1 MEIEDRLRIETPEGV
16 DLEVTLA
23 GLASRTGACF
33 VDSLI
38 ISATLV
44 VLFIAMSLLGAFAAQ
59 SSEDLF
65 LLILGIGS
73 LASMVVLI
81 GYYLLFES
89 LNGGRT
95 PGKAAFGIRV
105 ISVDGS
111 PLGFGAVAIRNL
123 VRLVDFLP
131 AFYAVGL
138 IAIVTNKRNQRVGDL
153 AAGTVVIR
161 DRKVVAAP
169 PANLVEGI
177 DLTVLPPWDVSM
189 VSEEEVGLVR
199 RFAERRQSMQ
209 PANRAHLAAILAG
222 PLRAKIA
229 APDAPSDD
237 IEFLTRLL
245 AEKLLRER

>member
-38 ISATLV
+38 ISVALV
-44 VLFIAMSLLGAFAAQ
+44 VLLIAVTFMGVTAE
-59 SSEDLF
+59 EDLF

-73 LASMVVLI
+73 LASLVLLV

-89 LNGGRT
+89 FNGGRT

-105 ISVDGS
+105 IRVDGS
-111 PLGFGAVAIRNL
+111 PLGFGAVTIRNL

-131 AFYAVGL
+131 GFYAVGL
-138 IAIVTNKRNQRVGDL
+138 IAIVSSKRNQRLGDL

-161 DRKVVAAP
+161 DSKGAVA
-169 PANLVEGI
+169 PAILVDGI
-177 DLTVLPPWDVSM
+177 DLTVLPPWDVSL

-199 RFAERRQSMQ
+199 RFTERRQTMQ
-209 PANRAHLAAILAG
+209 PANRAQLAAILAG
-222 PLRAKIA
+222 PLRTKIA
-229 APDAPSDD
+229 APDPPGDD
-237 IEFLTRLL
+237 VEFLTRLL
-245 AEKLLRER
+245 AEKLLRDR

>member
-1 MEIEDRLRIETPEGV
+1 VEIEDRLRIETPEGV

-33 VDSLI
+33 VDTLI

-44 VLFIAMSLLGAFAAQ
+44 VLLIAVTMLGAFAEQ
-59 SSEDLF
+59 SSGDLYF
-65 LLILGIGS
+65 LILGIGA
-73 LASMVVLI
+73 LASMVLLI

-105 ISVDGS
+105 IRVDGS

-161 DRKVVAAP
+161 DRKVVMA
-169 PANLVEGI
+169 PANLVSGI
-177 DLTVLPPWDVSM
+177 DLAALPPWDASM
-189 VSEEEVGLVR
+189 VSEEELGLVR
-199 RFAERRQSMQ
+199 RFAERRHSMQ
-209 PANRAHLAAILAG
+209 PANRAQLAATLAG

-229 APDAPSDD
+229 APDAPGDD
-237 IEFLTRLL
+237 AEFLTRLL

>member
-1 MEIEDRLRIETPEGV
+1 VEIDDRLRIETPEGV

-23 GLASRTGACF
+23 GVGSRSGACF

-38 ISATLV
+38 ITATLV
-44 VLFIAMSLLGAFAAQ
+44 VVLIAVSMLGALAEQ
-59 SSEDLF
+59 SSSDLY
-65 LLILGIGS
+65 LLIVGIGA
-73 LASMVVLI
+73 LASFVLLI
-81 GYYLLFES
+81 GYYLVFES

-105 ISVDGS
+105 IKVDGS

-138 IAIVTNKRNQRVGDL
+138 IAIVTNKRNQRLGDL

-161 DRKVVAAP
+161 DRKMAMAP
-169 PANLVEGI
+169 SYLVDGI

-199 RFAERRQSMQ
+199 RFAERRLSMQ
-209 PANRAHLAAILAG
+209 PANRSHLAAVLAG
-222 PLRAKIA
+222 PLRTKIA

-237 IEFLTRLL
+237 VAFLIRLL
-245 AEKLLRER
+245 AEKLVRER

>member
-38 ISATLV
+38 IFVALV
-44 VLFIAMSLLGAFAAQ
+44 VLLIAVTFMGVTAE
-59 SSEDLF
+59 EDLF

-73 LASMVVLI
+73 LASLVLLV

-111 PLGFGAVAIRNL
+111 PLGFGAVTIRNL

-131 AFYAVGL
+131 GFYAVGL
-138 IAIVTNKRNQRVGDL
+138 IAIVSSKRNQRLGDL

-161 DRKVVAAP
+161 DSKGAVA
-169 PANLVEGI
+169 PAILVDGI

-189 VSEEEVGLVR
+189 VSEEDVGLVR
-199 RFAERRQSMQ
+199 RFAERRQTMQ
-209 PANRAHLAAILAG
+209 PANRAQLAAILAG
-222 PLRAKIA
+222 PLRTKVA
-229 APDAPSDD
+229 ASDAPGDD
-237 IEFLTRLL
+237 VEFLTRLL
-245 AEKLLRER
+245 AEKLLRDR

>member
-23 GLASRTGACF
+23 GLGSRTGACF

-38 ISATLV
+38 VTATLV
-44 VLFIAMSLLGAFAAQ
+44 VLLIAITMLGALAEQ
-59 SSEDLF
+59 SSSDLYF
-65 LLILGIGS
+65 LIVGIGA
-73 LASMVVLI
+73 LASFVLLI
-81 GYYLLFES
+81 GYYLVFEG

-105 ISVDGS
+105 IRVDGS

-131 AFYAVGL
+131 AFYALGL
-138 IAIVTNKRNQRVGDL
+138 IAIVTNRRNQRLGDL

-161 DRKVVAAP
+161 DRKVAAAP
-169 PANLVEGI
+169 AYLVDGI

-189 VSEEEVGLVR
+189 VSEEEVGLMR
-199 RFAERRQSMQ
+199 RFAERRKSMQ
-209 PANRAHLAAILAG
+209 PANRAQLAAVLAG

-237 IEFLTRLL
+237 VDFLIRLL
-245 AEKLLRER
+245 AEKLVRER

>member
-23 GLASRTGACF
+23 GLGSRTGACF

-38 ISATLV
+38 ISAALV
-44 VLFIAMSLLGAFAAQ
+44 VLLIAVSMLGAFAEPT
-59 SSEDLF
+59 SNDLYI
-65 LLILGIGS
+65 LILGFGA
-73 LASMVVLI
+73 LASLVLLI
-81 GYYLLFES
+81 GYFLLFES

-105 ISVDGS
+105 MKMDGS

-138 IAIVTNKRNQRVGDL
+138 IAIVTSRNNQRIGDL

-161 DRKVVAAP
+161 DRKVTVA
-169 PANLVEGI
+169 PAGLVGAI
-177 DLTVLPPWDVSM
+177 TLTELPSWDTSL
-189 VSEEEVGLVR
+189 VSEQEIGLVR
-199 RFAERRQSMQ
+199 RFAERRLSMQ
-209 PANRAHLAAILAG
+209 PPNRAQLAATLAI
-222 PLRAKIA
+222 PLRAKVA
-229 APDAPSDD
+229 APDAPGDD
-237 IEFLTRLL
+237 VDFLMRLL

>member
-38 ISATLV
+38 ISVALV
-44 VLFIAMSLLGAFAAQ
+44 VLLIAVTFMGVTAE
-59 SSEDLF
+59 EDLF

-73 LASMVVLI
+73 LASLVLLV

-111 PLGFGAVAIRNL
+111 PLGFGAVTIRNL

-131 AFYAVGL
+131 GFYAVGL
-138 IAIVTNKRNQRVGDL
+138 IAIVSSKRNQRLGDL

-161 DRKVVAAP
+161 DSKSAVA
-169 PANLVEGI
+169 PAILVDGI

-199 RFAERRQSMQ
+199 RFAERRHTVQ
-209 PANRAHLAAILAG
+209 PANRAQLAAILAG
-222 PLRAKIA
+222 PLRTKVA
-229 APDAPSDD
+229 APDAPGDD
-237 IEFLTRLL
+237 VEFLTRLL
-245 AEKLLRER
+245 AEKLLRDR

>member
-38 ISATLV
+38 VTAALV
-44 VLFIAMSLLGAFAAQ
+44 VLLIAVTMLGALAEQ
-59 SSEDLF
+59 TSSDLYF
-65 LLILGIGS
+65 LIIGIGA
-73 LASMVVLI
+73 LASFVLLI
-81 GYYLLFES
+81 GYYLVFES

-105 ISVDGS
+105 IRVDGS

-138 IAIVTNKRNQRVGDL
+138 IAMVTNKRNQRLGDL

-161 DRKVVAAP
+161 DRKVGAAP
-169 PANLVEGI
+169 AYLVDGI
-177 DLTVLPPWDVSM
+177 DLTVLPAWDVSM

-199 RFAERRQSMQ
+199 RFAERRISMQ
-209 PANRAHLAAILAG
+209 PANRAHLAAVLAG

-229 APDAPSDD
+229 APDAPGDD
-237 IEFLTRLL
+237 VDFLIRLL
-245 AEKLLRER
+245 AEKLVRER

>member
-1 MEIEDRLRIETPEGV
+1 VEIEDRLRIETPEGV

-23 GLASRTGACF
+23 GLGSRTGAAF
-33 VDSLI
+33 VDGLI
-38 ISATLV
+38 ITATLV
-44 VLFIAMSLLGAFAAQ
+44 VLLIGISILGGLADQ
-59 SSEDLF
+59 SSDDLYF
-65 LLILGIGS
+65 LIVGIGA
-73 LASMVVLI
+73 LASFVLLI
-81 GYYLLFES
+81 GYYLVFES

-105 ISVDGS
+105 IKVDGR

-138 IAIVTNKRNQRVGDL
+138 IAMVSNKRNQRLGDL

-161 DRKVVAAP
+161 DRKVGAAP
-169 PANLVEGI
+169 ATLVDVI
-177 DLTVLPPWDVSM
+177 DLTVVPAWDVSM

-199 RFAERRQSMQ
+199 RFAERRKSMQ
-209 PANRAHLAAILAG
+209 PANRAHLAAVLAG

-237 IEFLTRLL
+237 VDFLIRLL
-245 AEKLLRER
+245 AEKVIRER

>member
-1 MEIEDRLRIETPEGV
+1 VEIEDRLRIETPEGV

-23 GLASRTGACF
+23 GLGSRTGAAF
-33 VDSLI
+33 VDGLI
-38 ISATLV
+38 ITATLV
-44 VLFIAMSLLGAFAAQ
+44 VLLIAISILGGLADQ
-59 SSEDLF
+59 SSDDLYF
-65 LLILGIGS
+65 LIVGIGA
-73 LASMVVLI
+73 LASFVLLI
-81 GYYLLFES
+81 GYYLVFES

-105 ISVDGS
+105 IKVDGR

-138 IAIVTNKRNQRVGDL
+138 IAMVSNKRNQRLGDM

-161 DRKVVAAP
+161 DRKVGAAP
-169 PANLVEGI
+169 ATLVDVI
-177 DLTVLPPWDVSM
+177 DLTVVPAWDVSM

-199 RFAERRQSMQ
+199 RFAERRKSMQ
-209 PANRAHLAAILAG
+209 AANRAHLAAVLAG

-237 IEFLTRLL
+237 VDFLIRLL
-245 AEKLLRER
+245 AEKVIRER

>member
-1 MEIEDRLRIETPEGV
+1 VEIEDRLRIETPEGV

-33 VDSLI
+33 IDSLI
-38 ISATLV
+38 VTATLV
-44 VLFIAMSLLGAFAAQ
+44 VLLIAVTMLGALAEQ
-59 SSEDLF
+59 SSSDLYF
-65 LLILGIGS
+65 LILGIGA
-73 LASMVVLI
+73 LASFVLLI
-81 GYYLLFES
+81 GYYLVFES

-105 ISVDGS
+105 IRVDGG
-111 PLGFGAVAIRNL
+111 PLGFGAVVIRNL

-138 IAIVTNKRNQRVGDL
+138 IAIVTNKRNQRLGDL

-161 DRKVVAAP
+161 DLKLVAAP
-169 PANLVEGI
+169 AYLADGI

-199 RFAERRQSMQ
+199 RFAERRKSMQ
-209 PANRAHLAAILAG
+209 PANRAHLAAVLAG

-237 IEFLTRLL
+237 VDFLIRLL
-245 AEKLLRER
+245 AEKLVRER